1 MAKMLFE
8 NLDKRIINLSPS
20 VRREF
25 KKLYVSYKINTNFV
39 DVVFNDR
46 NLKLSI
52 KLKFADV
59 KDSKGICRDMTG
71 IGQWGNGDIEICF
84 SSLADLDDIMYI
96 VNKHM
101 KLKFNSCR

>member
-8 NLDKRIINLSPS
+8 NLDKRIMNLSPN

-25 KKLYVSYKINTNFV
+25 KKLYVAYKIDTNFV

-52 KLKFADV
+52 KLKFADDV
-59 KDSKGICRDMTG
+59 KDPKEICRDMTG

-84 SSLADLDDIMYI
+84 SLLMNLDDVMYI
-96 VNKHM
+96 IEQANETQIQ
-101 KLKFNSCR
+101 